1 MHLLDGVKWNEAK
14 RKLWEINAEDMS
26 CIRLEYTCVGAGRS
40 YSYIGGIVQSIGVG
54 LFSYYS
60 FALIL

>member
-1 MHLLDGVKWNEAK
+1 MHLLNGVKWNEAK
-14 RKLWEINAEDMS
+14 QKLWEIKAEDMS
-26 CIRLEYTCVGAGRS
+26 CALIVYTCVGAGRS
-40 YSYIGGIVQSIGVG
+40 YRGGIAQSIGVG